1 MRDFSKLQNGSD
13 IRGVAVQTPDGPEVN
28 LNKEIAGRIT
38 LAFCDLLARKLGKKA
53 EQLKIAVG
61 RDSRISGDEL
71 KEGVLEAMRSAKG
84 FIKKEIGR
92 QIRIKHMPELIFK
105 IDTSLDYGRR
115 MDELITKV
123 MSEQEEKHEDEE

>member
-1 MRDFSKLQNGSD
+1 MGKGYRQGRLGEEIRRIISDMIFRELKDPRLKDSMVSVTAVDVTSDGSYATVYLSIFRQAAD
-13 IRGVAVQTPDGPEVN
+13 ENEMD
-28 LNKEIAGRIT
+28 EI
-38 LAFCDLLARKLGKKA
+38 
-53 EQLKIAVG
+53 
-61 RDSRISGDEL
+61 

-123 MSEQEEKHEDEE
+123 MGEQEEKHEDEE

>member
-1 MRDFSKLQNGSD
+1 MIFRELKDPRLKDSMVSVTAVDVTSDGSYATVYLSIFRQAAD
-13 IRGVAVQTPDGPEVN
+13 ENEMD
-28 LNKEIAGRIT
+28 EI
-38 LAFCDLLARKLGKKA
+38 
-53 EQLKIAVG
+53 
-61 RDSRISGDEL
+61 